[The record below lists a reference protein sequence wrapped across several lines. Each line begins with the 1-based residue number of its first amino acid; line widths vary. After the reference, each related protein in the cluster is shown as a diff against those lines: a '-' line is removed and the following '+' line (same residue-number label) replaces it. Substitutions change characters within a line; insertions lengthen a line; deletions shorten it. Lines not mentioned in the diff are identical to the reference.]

1 MRFYLAIGGKSYEV
15 EEEVMGH
22 INKLDRYIK
31 VLTDKIRELK
41 RLTSTLEEPES

>member
-1 MRFYLAIGGKSYEV
+1 MRFYLTLNGKAYEV

-31 VLTDKIRELK
+31 ALTDKIRELK
-41 RLTSTLEEPES
+41 KEAEDGN